1 MMKNSILLTCLV
13 MLAGFVTV
21 YGQKTTFRGTKTQV
35 ETSFERQML
44 DMALKHLEEEGC
56 GHPYLREKVR
66 EILSKMDGVKITNS
80 MSGSDV
86 IATMK

>member
-1 MMKNSILLTCLV
+1 

-56 GHPYLREKVR
+56 DAAD
-66 EILSKMDGVKITNS
+66 SGVNGIWTICCCLAAKTS
-80 MSGSDV
+80 SPSTESQD
-86 IATMK
+86 